1 MSLFQKTQFALIHC
15 VLLRLFP
22 FEVLIFEQR
31 TIFSTPECRFP
42 KKRRNLSV
50 DRILND
56 ISLKKGVWDS
66 KLNGIRRERIVFSS
80 GCLR

>member
-31 TIFSTPECRFP
+31 TIFSTLERRFP

-56 ISLKKGVWDS
+56 ISLKK
-66 KLNGIRRERIVFSS
+66 E
-80 GCLR
+80 

>member
-22 FEVLIFEQR
+22 FEVLTFEQR

-42 KKRRNLSV
+42 KKRNLSV

-56 ISLKKGVWDS
+56 ISLKK
-66 KLNGIRRERIVFSS
+66 E
-80 GCLR
+80 